1 MCSRFL
7 LKQRSGEWS
16 TVALLRPDCHN
27 FRKNTTLIILAEK
40 NKARKLKMVRIFLK
54 CRVLKE
60 IFQKKRKIAMLKKAW
75 TANEALHF
83 HYAKRLT

>member
-1 MCSRFL
+1 MCSRFS

-40 NKARKLKMVRIFLK
+40 NKARKLKNGEGFSEMQSFERNFSEK
-54 CRVLKE
+54 TQDRN
-60 IFQKKRKIAMLKKAW
+60 A
-75 TANEALHF
+75 
-83 HYAKRLT
+83 